1 MDKLILTVA
10 TTGAMT
16 TKDNTPYLAT
26 QPEEIANEV
35 QQCWEAGAAIAH
47 IHVRTED
54 DKATMALDRFEKTVS
69 LVRERCPGLIINM
82 TSSGGLG
89 FSDDERILPHTILKP
104 DMGTFDAG
112 SMNFY
117 KGVFLNPPLFL
128 EKLGAAYIEH
138 GIKPEVE
145 VFDAGMVWNAKRL
158 AKDGF
163 LKTPIHF
170 QCCMHVHGG
179 MEGTAKNLSFLVDSL
194 PEGSTWSAFGC
205 GPTADLIM
213 AMAITMGGHV
223 RVGMEDNVY
232 IKKGVLAKNNVEFIE
247 KAKRVAAEFNRPI
260 ATPDEARQ
268 ILGLP
273 AEK

>member
-1 MDKLILTVA
+1 MDKLIITVA

-16 TKDNTPYLAT
+16 TKENTPYLAT
-26 QPEEIANEV
+26 QPEEIVEEV
-35 QQCWEAGAAIAH
+35 YAAHQAGAVIAH
-47 IHVRTED
+47 VHVRTED
-54 DKATMALDRFEKTVS
+54 DKATMALDRFEKTVG
-69 LVRERCPGLIINM
+69 LIRERCPDIIINM

-89 FSDDERILPHTILKP
+89 FSDEERILPHTVLKP

-117 KGVFLNPPLFL
+117 QGVFVNSPTFL
-128 EKLGAAYIEH
+128 EKLGKAYIEN

-158 AKDGF
+158 LKDGF
-163 LKTPIHF
+163 LQTPIHW
-170 QCCMHVHGG
+170 QCCMHVYGG
-179 MEGTAKNLSFLVDSL
+179 MEGNARNLVHLVDSL

-205 GPTADLIM
+205 GPTANLIM
-213 AMAITMGGHV
+213 AMAINMGGHV

-232 IKKGVLAKNNVEFIE
+232 LSKGELAKHNYEFVE
-247 KAKRVAAEFNRPI
+247 KVQRLAAEFKRPV
-260 ATPDEARQ
+260 ANAAEARA

-273 AEK
+273 PKK

>member
-1 MDKLILTVA
+1 MEKLIITVA

-16 TKDNTPYLAT
+16 TKENTPYLPTTPA
-26 QPEEIANEV
+26 EIAEEV
-35 QQCWEAGAAIAH
+35 YLAYQAGAAVAH
-47 IHVRTED
+47 IHVRTDEG
-54 DKATMALDRFEKTVS
+54 KATMDMEKFRETVG
-69 LVRERCPGLIINM
+69 LVRERCDIIVNM

-89 FSDDERILPHTILKP
+89 FSDEERIAPHVDIKP

-128 EKLGAAYIEH
+128 EKLGAAYIEN

-158 AKDGF
+158 LKDGF
-163 LKTPIHF
+163 LQSPIHF

-179 MEGTAKNLSFLVDSL
+179 MEGNARNLVHLVDSL

-205 GPTADLIM
+205 GPTADLIT
-213 AMAITMGGHV
+213 AMAINMGGHV

-232 IKKGVLAKNNVEFIE
+232 LSKGELAKHNYEFVEKMQRLAKEFHRPVANV
-247 KAKRVAAEFNRPI
+247 A
-260 ATPDEARQ
+260 EARQ

-273 AEK
+273 SKK

>member
-26 QPEEIANEV
+26 QPHEIAEEV
-35 QQCWEAGAAIAH
+35 QMAYEAGAAIAH

-54 DKATMALDRFEKTVS
+54 DKATMAVDRFEKTVA
-69 LVRERCPGLIINM
+69 LVREKCPNIILNM

-158 AKDGF
+158 LKDGF
-163 LKTPIHF
+163 LKAPIHF

-179 MEGTAKNLSFLVDSL
+179 MEGTARNLVHLVDSL
-194 PEGSTWSAFGC
+194 PEDSTWSAFGC

-232 IKKGVLAKNNVEFIE
+232 LSKGVLAKHNYEFIE

-268 ILGLP
+268 ILGLAP
-273 AEK
+273 KK